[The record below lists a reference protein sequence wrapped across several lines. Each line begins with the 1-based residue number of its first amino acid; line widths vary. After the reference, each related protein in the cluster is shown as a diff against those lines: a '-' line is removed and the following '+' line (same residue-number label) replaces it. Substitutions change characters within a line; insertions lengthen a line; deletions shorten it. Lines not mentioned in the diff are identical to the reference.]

1 MVQPEFG
8 GYQLSVTMWT
18 LLFLGTASL
27 LVLGLLW
34 FVRPKLRQ
42 ETVLAMTPW
51 MIAGSAA
58 HALFTVGAYPDQFV
72 LLFGPEAIYFTT
84 FILTGMMW
92 AMMETASAFDRST
105 GSDAQYLTASGV
117 GAAVV
122 TIGAVLL
129 RGFGA
134 DLGGVLFA
142 VGALL
147 GALVVASVAFFL
159 LSYVYSKA
167 VVRTGLL
174 GWLLVFGHVLDGT
187 TTVVAVDVNGTP
199 VSYELGRQIVDFAA
213 TLPTHDVVG
222 AAWLLVLLRLVL
234 ALLVVAGIAHLLSR
248 YLEGRESLG
257 YAFLAALVAFGLGP
271 GFHHFLILMS
281 T

>member
-1 MVQPEFG
+1 MVQPEFA

-18 LLFLGTASL
+18 LLFLGSASL

-34 FVRPKLRQ
+34 FVRPRLRQ

-72 LLFGPEAIYFTT
+72 LLFGQEAIYLTT
-84 FILTGMMW
+84 FILTGMVW
-92 AMMETASAFDRST
+92 AMMETASAFGRTT
-105 GSDAQYLTASGV
+105 GTDAQYLTASGV
-117 GAAVV
+117 GAAVI

-129 RGFGA
+129 HGFGA
-134 DLGGVLFA
+134 ELESVLFA

-147 GALVVASVAFFL
+147 GAVVVASLAFFV
-159 LSYVYSKA
+159 LSYAYSKG
-167 VVRTGLL
+167 VIETGLL

-199 VSYELGRQIVDFAA
+199 VNYELGQQIVDFAA
-213 TLPTHDVVG
+213 TLPTYEFLG
-222 AAWLLVLLRLVL
+222 AAWLLVVLRLAL
-234 ALLVVAGIAHLLSR
+234 ALVVVAGVAHLLSR
-248 YLEGRESLG
+248 YLQGREAWG
-257 YAFLAALVAFGLGP
+257 YAFLGLIVAFGLGP
-271 GFHHFLILMS
+271 GFHHFLILMA

>member
-1 MVQPEFG
+1 MVQPELG
-8 GYQLSVTMWT
+8 GYQFSVTMWT

-72 LLFGPEAIYFTT
+72 LLFGQQAIYFTT
-84 FILTGMMW
+84 FILTGMVW
-92 AMMETASAFDRST
+92 AMMETASGFGRTSGT
-105 GSDAQYLTASGV
+105 DAQYLTASGV

-122 TIGAVLL
+122 TTGAVLL

-134 DLGGVLFA
+134 ELDEVLFA

-147 GALVVASVAFFL
+147 GALVVASLAFFVV
-159 LSYVYSKA
+159 SYVYSKA
-167 VVRTGLL
+167 VIQTGLL

-187 TTVVAVDVNGTP
+187 TTVVAVDVDGTP
-199 VSYELGRQIVDFAA
+199 VSYELGRQVVDFAA
-213 TLPTHDVVG
+213 TLPTYEVLG
-222 AAWLLVLLRLVL
+222 AAWLLVVLRLLL
-234 ALLVVAGIAHLLSR
+234 ALVVVAGVAHLLSR

-257 YAFLAALVAFGLGP
+257 YAFLGLIVAFGLGP
-271 GFHHFLILMS
+271 GFHHFLILMA